1 MIWAPEQ
8 KFADEVIEEC
18 AAFPYGDH
26 DDLVDS
32 TTQALMRFRQ
42 GGFLQHP
49 EDYVEEEKIKEW
61 KRQLKEAEDKGT
73 FCFTSIPVLTE
84 AYLEK

>member
-1 MIWAPEQ
+1 MLPMELPGKLAHRGFSSIRDKSLAFVITKRDENS
-8 KFADEVIEEC
+8 FAKYAETLI
-18 AAFPYGDH
+18 ATF
-26 DDLVDS
+26 
-32 TTQALMRFRQ
+32 ALNK
-42 GGFLQHP
+42 G
-49 EDYVEEEKIKEW
+49 VEEEKVKEW

>member
-1 MIWAPEQ
+1 MPP
-8 KFADEVIEEC
+8 VIPSGKSL
-18 AAFPYGDH
+18 ATY
-26 DDLVDS
+26 
-32 TTQALMRFRQ
+32 ALNK
-42 GGFLQHP
+42 G
-49 EDYVEEEKIKEW
+49 VEEEKVKEW